1 MTDVEV
7 VPREKQRW
15 WLRCKI
21 ADMIFASVSL
31 RARGFAVAGLISFF
45 GISSVALLGQSE
57 KHGRKYQPPPATAHI
72 VVTVLKKFNGKPMD
86 SVAVIFHATKD
97 GKDTGNMEVKTNS
110 QGEATMDFI
119 EAGSHVVVQVF
130 ASGYATD
137 AEEFDVTDADKL
149 LTVEMKRPQAQVS
162 AFENNDG
169 KTSTTQPGVQ
179 EHVVPPVQKPAPAAG
194 SGAQPVAPPQ

>member
-1 MTDVEV
+1 LG
-7 VPREKQRW
+7 
-15 WLRCKI
+15 LRCKI

-31 RARGFAVAGLISFF
+31 RARGFAVAGLISVL
-45 GISSVALLGQSE
+45 GYSSVALLGQSE
-57 KHGRKYQPPPATAHI
+57 KHGRKYQPPPATSHI

-119 EAGSHVVVQVF
+119 EAGSHVTVQVF
-130 ASGYATD
+130 ANGYATD

-149 LTVEMKRPQAQVS
+149 LTVQMKRPQAQVS
-162 AFENNDG
+162 LFQNNDG
-169 KTSTTQPGVQ
+169 KAATVQPGVQ
-179 EHVVPPVQKPAPAAG
+179 EHIPAPVNKTPPTPDASAG
-194 SGAQPVAPPQ
+194 SGSQPAAPPQ